1 MKNKKVIYIVY
12 PKSLQTVSM
21 NSLAMS
27 ELLLNELIFSQ
38 NKHVKFHVNNNSRLI
53 ECNDSKVKKILDLL
67 FKAGKLTVVKNQI
80 MELIH
85 KDDCSDC
92 ILGKLLFLIDNKQAG
107 LIIKET
113 KSGPDFT
120 WEVIYDTDYLA

>member
-1 MKNKKVIYIVY
+1 MKNKKVIYVVY
-12 PKSLQTVSM
+12 PKSLKAVSM

-27 ELLLNELIFSQ
+27 ELLLNELVFSQ
-38 NKHVKFHVNNNSRLI
+38 NKRVKFHVNNNSRLI

-67 FKAGKLTVVKNQI
+67 LKAGKLPVVKNQI

-85 KDDCSDC
+85 KDDCSDA
-92 ILGKLLFLIDNKQAG
+92 ILGNLLFLIDNKQAG

-113 KSGPDFT
+113 KSGSDFT
-120 WEVIYDTDYLA
+120 WEVIHNAE